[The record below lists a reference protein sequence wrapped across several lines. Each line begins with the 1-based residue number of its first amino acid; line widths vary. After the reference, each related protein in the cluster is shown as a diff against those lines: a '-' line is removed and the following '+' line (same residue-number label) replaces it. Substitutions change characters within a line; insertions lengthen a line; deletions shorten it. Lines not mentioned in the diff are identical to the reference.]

1 MAVGDGWDF
10 SISFPDRWFVRDND
24 LATRR
29 RTTEEAVEAYLGER
43 SDVSVDPRWMV
54 EMLLGLAAD
63 ADDKGALIAANL
75 WDMADGIVVMANLM
89 VFEGDRQA
97 PESVDAELA
106 NLVDALSRPDTGD
119 VGEREPTVVH
129 LPAGRAAY
137 LRMLAESGADERGDT
152 LLLDTVQYWLP
163 VPDRRDCVFISGS
176 TPNVA
181 LGDAFADECRWIA
194 DTVELMLE

>member
-24 LATRR
+24 HATRR
-29 RTTEEAVEAYLGER
+29 GTTERAVARYLAER
-43 SDVSVDPRWMV
+43 PDASIDPDWMV
-54 EMLLGLAAD
+54 ETLLRMAAD
-63 ADDKGALIAANL
+63 ADDKGPLIAANL
-75 WDMADGIVVMANLM
+75 WDIADGIVVTGNVM
-89 VFEGDRQA
+89 VFEGDREA

-106 NLVDALSRPDTGD
+106 NLLQALSQPEEGD
-119 VGEREPTVVH
+119 VGERRPAIVE

-152 LLLDTVQYWLP
+152 LLVDTVQYWLP
-163 VPDRRDCVFISGS
+163 VPDRHDCVFISGS

-181 LGDAFADECRWIA
+181 LGDAFADEWQWIA
-194 DTVELMLE
+194 ETVELMFE